1 MNKESVNTVEVNSQ
15 LTNTQTQPAAHIH
28 VQQNY
33 GGLKGAKIKS
43 VKPVGF
49 EPVYNMYVENTN
61 CYAVNGGLIFHNCDA
76 VRYVL
81 YTHCGH
87 GPTGIVASIMV

>member
-1 MNKESVNTVEVNSQ
+1 MNKEIVNTVEMNSQ
-15 LTNTQTQPAAHIH
+15 STNIQTKPAVQNP
-28 VQQNY
+28 VQQKCD
-33 GGLKGAKIKS
+33 GLKGAKIRS
-43 VKPVGF
+43 IKPVGF

-61 CYAVNGGLIFHNCDA
+61 CYSVNGGLILHNCDA

-81 YTHCGH
+81 YSHCGH